1 MLIAVI
7 IEIVITK
14 IIILIKIIIT
24 SIILK
29 KW

>member
-29 KW
+29 K